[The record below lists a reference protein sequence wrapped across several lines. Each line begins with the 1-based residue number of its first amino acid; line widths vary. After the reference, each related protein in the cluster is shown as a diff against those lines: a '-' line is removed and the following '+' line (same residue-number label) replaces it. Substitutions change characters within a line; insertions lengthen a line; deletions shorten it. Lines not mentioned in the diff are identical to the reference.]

1 LTLGFHGNYDSF
13 YGNRM
18 AGPVMGSRSTADPPA
33 ASLETH
39 LGYWLR
45 LVSNEV
51 SGAFARALQKRQIS
65 VAEWVAMNQLESRAG
80 LTSARL
86 AAAMGM
92 TRGAVS
98 KIVEKLETKKLV
110 SRTTSPVDS
119 RFQLLSLT
127 GQARRILPS
136 LTEIADSNDRCF
148 FAALGPDEQ
157 ASLRQL
163 LRRLAEAHR
172 ITHLPVD

>member
-1 LTLGFHGNYDSF
+1 
-13 YGNRM
+13 M
-18 AGPVMGSRSTADPPA
+18 KSRSAADSPA
-33 ASLETH
+33 STLEIH

-51 SGAFARALQKRQIS
+51 SGAFARALQERQIS
-65 VAEWVAMNQLESRAG
+65 VAEWVAMNQLAVRPD

-92 TRGAVS
+92 THGAVS
-98 KIVEKLETKKLV
+98 KVLKKLETKKLV
-110 SRTTSPVDS
+110 SRTTSPLDS
-119 RFQLLSLT
+119 RVQLLSLT

-136 LTEIADSNDRCF
+136 LTELADSNDRHF
-148 FAALGPDEQ
+148 FAALDFNER

-163 LRRLAEAHR
+163 LQKLAEAHR
-172 ITHLPVD
+172 ITHIPVD